1 MSERGLGRG
10 LDHLIEQN
18 ATELGFLDAYG
29 PTPDEALGEIF
40 DAACR
45 ALSSLGGAGDDT
57 AFETDGLRL
66 ERLEVGTRL
75 TWSDANLPLVTSD
88 LRLPGMREGRLSS
101 ERDEAVVT
109 FVDWTH
115 EVRRFLERAVEHHSS
130 VA

>member
-29 PTPDEALGEIF
+29 PTPDEALEEIF

-45 ALSSLGGAGDDT
+45 ALSSLGGAGDGT
-57 AFETDGLRL
+57 SFETDALRL

-75 TWSDANLPLVTSD
+75 TWSDANLPLVMSD
-88 LRLPGMREGRLSS
+88 LRLPGMREGHLSNQ
-101 ERDEAVVT
+101 RDEAVVT

-115 EVRRFLERAVEHHSS
+115 EVRRFLERAVEHQSRI
-130 VA
+130 A

>member
-1 MSERGLGRG
+1 MNERGLGRG

-40 DAACR
+40 DAACQ
-45 ALSSLGGAGDDT
+45 ALSSLGGNGNDT

-75 TWSDANLPLVTSD
+75 TWSGANLPLVQSD
-88 LRLPGMREGRLSS
+88 LRLPGMREGQLSP
-101 ERDEAVVT
+101 ERNEAVVT

-115 EVRRFLERAVEHHSS
+115 EVRRCLERAVEHLSS

>member
-1 MSERGLGRG
+1 MTERGLGRG

-45 ALSSLGGAGDDT
+45 ALSPLGGGGDDT
-57 AFETDGLRL
+57 TFETDGLRL
-66 ERLEVGTRL
+66 ERLKVGTRL
-75 TWSDANLPLVTSD
+75 TWSGANLPLVKSD
-88 LRLPGMREGRLSS
+88 LRLPGMREGHLSS

>member
-45 ALSSLGGAGDDT
+45 ALSSLGGDGDDS
-57 AFETDGLRL
+57 AFETGGLRL
-66 ERLEVGTRL
+66 ERLKVGTRL
-75 TWSDANLPLVTSD
+75 TWSGANLPLVKSD

>member
-1 MSERGLGRG
+1 VTERGLGRG

-40 DAACR
+40 DAACQ

-57 AFETDGLRL
+57 SFETDGLRL

-88 LRLPGMREGRLSS
+88 LRLPGMREGHLSN

-115 EVRRFLERAVEHHSS
+115 DVRRFLERAVEHHSRIT
-130 VA
+130 

>member
-1 MSERGLGRG
+1 MNERGLGRG

-45 ALSSLGGAGDDT
+45 ALSSLGGNGNDT

-75 TWSDANLPLVTSD
+75 TWSGANLPLVQSD
-88 LRLPGMREGRLSS
+88 LRLPGMREGQLSP
-101 ERDEAVVT
+101 ERNEAVVT

-115 EVRRFLERAVEHHSS
+115 EVRRCLERAVEHLSS

>member
-1 MSERGLGRG
+1 VSERGLGRG

-45 ALSSLGGAGDDT
+45 ALSSLGGDGDET
-57 AFETDGLRL
+57 TFKTDGLRL

-75 TWSDANLPLVTSD
+75 TWSGSKLPLVKSD
-88 LRLPGMREGRLSS
+88 LRLPGMREGHLSP

-115 EVRRFLERAVEHHSS
+115 EVRRFLERAVEHRSS

>member
-1 MSERGLGRG
+1 VSERGLGRG

-57 AFETDGLRL
+57 SFETDGLRL

-88 LRLPGMREGRLSS
+88 LRLPGMREGHLSN
-101 ERDEAVVT
+101 ERDAAVVT

>member
-1 MSERGLGRG
+1 MNERGLGRG

-40 DAACR
+40 DAACQ
-45 ALSSLGGAGDDT
+45 ALSSLGGNGNDT

-75 TWSDANLPLVTSD
+75 TWSGANLSLI
-88 LRLPGMREGRLSS
+88 
-101 ERDEAVVT
+101 
-109 FVDWTH
+109 H
-115 EVRRFLERAVEHHSS
+115 I
-130 VA
+130 

>member
-29 PTPDEALGEIF
+29 PAPEEALGEVF
-40 DAACR
+40 DAACD
-45 ALSSLGGAGDDT
+45 ALEPLKGSRSEDAYEAEGVALQRVD
-57 AFETDGLRL
+57 E
-66 ERLEVGTRL
+66 GTRM
-75 TWSDANLPLVTSD
+75 TWTGQSLPLVPSD
-88 LRLPGMREGRLSS
+88 LSRPGMREGVLSS
-101 ERDEAVVT
+101 DRTQAAVI

-115 EVRRFLERAVEHHSS
+115 EVRRCLARVVEDRSR

>member
-29 PTPDEALGEIF
+29 PTPDEALEEIF
-40 DAACR
+40 DATCR
-45 ALSSLGGAGDDT
+45 ALSSLGGAGDGT
-57 AFETDGLRL
+57 SFETDALRL

-75 TWSDANLPLVTSD
+75 TWSDANLPLVMSD
-88 LRLPGMREGRLSS
+88 LRLPGMREGHLSIQ
-101 ERDEAVVT
+101 RDEAGVT

-115 EVRRFLERAVEHHSS
+115 EVRRFLERAVEHHSRI
-130 VA
+130 A